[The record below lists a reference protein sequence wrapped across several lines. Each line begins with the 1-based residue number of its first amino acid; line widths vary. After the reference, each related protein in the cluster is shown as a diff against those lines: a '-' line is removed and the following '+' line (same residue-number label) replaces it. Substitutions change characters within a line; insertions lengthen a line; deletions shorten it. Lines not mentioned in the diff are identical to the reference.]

1 MRPTI
6 EEQLRG
12 VSRLVDE
19 LAADPELSSESATL
33 ARDAGT
39 QLKRLTSSAA
49 SRPHFLRWDNA
60 AMTAL
65 LRELASMFPAELQW
79 PITESSDGRQPVTDD
94 DAQNEALRV
103 LVTAAIEV
111 LPDDEVGDRA
121 RRSIAVHLRERAA
134 ANPALHKHPKRPWA
148 ADPRAAESETPMT
161 EKATM

>member
-19 LAADPELSSESATL
+19 LAADPELSSSSVTL
-33 ARDAGT
+33 ARDAGK

-49 SRPHFLRWDNA
+49 SRPPFLRWDNA
-60 AMTAL
+60 VMTAL
-65 LRELASMFPAELQW
+65 LRDLAPMFPAELQSL
-79 PITESSDGRQPVTDD
+79 ITESSDGTQPVTDD
-94 DAQNEALRV
+94 EAQNEALRV
-103 LVTAAIEV
+103 LVTMAIGT
-111 LPDDEVGDRA
+111 LPDETVGNRA
-121 RRSIAVHLRERAA
+121 RRTISDHLRERAA

>member
-1 MRPTI
+1 
-6 EEQLRG
+6 
-12 VSRLVDE
+12 
-19 LAADPELSSESATL
+19 
-33 ARDAGT
+33 
-39 QLKRLTSSAA
+39 
-49 SRPHFLRWDNA
+49 
-60 AMTAL
+60 
-65 LRELASMFPAELQW
+65 MFPAELQW

-161 EKATM
+161 DKATM

>member
-1 MRPTI
+1 MRPTV

-19 LAADPELSSESATL
+19 LGADPDLSPDSATL
-33 ARDAGT
+33 ARDAGK
-39 QLKRLTSSAA
+39 QLKRLIGAVA
-49 SRPHFLRWDNA
+49 SRPFFLQWDNA

-79 PITESSDGRQPVTDD
+79 PITEASDGRQPVTDD

-111 LPDDEVGDRA
+111 LPDDELGDRA